1 MRTSTQIV
9 KGVAVSLMVQACLA
23 FGSMAGGVSGTFVQ
37 LNREVSG
44 KTVEEWRNDLVQ
56 MRQAGLRT
64 LIVQWSAEEKTSYF
78 KNDMPFDEKF
88 DTLERIFEA
97 IGDDPV
103 DVYLGLEHDPNFWTE
118 ITARER
124 TLRDYFLVRISR
136 NLKLQQGLLK
146 AFGQRKNWRGYY
158 IPEELDDKTWRSAH
172 RGRLMGDYL
181 KRLTWQLK
189 KADSGREVCV
199 STFFRGRTAPDVYAR
214 NLVEMTRDTGVDHV
228 LVQDG
233 AGEGD
238 PPLKYVPKYYQA
250 LQEGWGKGTPDLW
263 CVIEVFQR
271 IDGGKSFK
279 AVPAPVTRLQEQLK
293 YGRLSFT
300 NLVLFTFFDYADPDL
315 GKTAGEAFSAL
326 KAP

>member
-1 MRTSTQIV
+1 M
-9 KGVAVSLMVQACLA
+9 VSLVIQAGFALGALA
-23 FGSMAGGVSGTFVQ
+23 GDLGGTFVQ
-37 LNREVSG
+37 LNRKVSE
-44 KTVEEWRNDLVQ
+44 KTVEAWRSDLAQ

-78 KNDMPFDEKF
+78 NNDLPFDEKF

-97 IGDDPV
+97 IGDDAV
-103 DVYLGLEHDPNFWTE
+103 DVYLGLEHDPDYWTE

-124 TLRDYFLVRISR
+124 TLRDYFLVRIAR
-136 NLKLQQGLLK
+136 NLKLQQALLS
-146 AFGQRKNWRGYY
+146 AFSQRKNWRGYY
-158 IPEELDDKTWRSAH
+158 IPEEIDDKSWRSA
-172 RGRLMGDYL
+172 RRSQLMGDYL
-181 KRLTWQLK
+181 KRLTWQIK

-214 NLVEMTRDTGVDHV
+214 NLVEMTRDTGLDHV

-250 LQEGWGKGTPDLW
+250 LQEAWGKGTPDLW
-263 CVIEVFQR
+263 CVVEAFRRV
-271 IDGGKSFK
+271 DGGKGFK
-279 AVPAPVTRLQEQLK
+279 AVPAAPARLQEQLK
-293 YGRLSFT
+293 SGRLAFT

-315 GKTAGEAFSAL
+315 GKTAGEAFRAL